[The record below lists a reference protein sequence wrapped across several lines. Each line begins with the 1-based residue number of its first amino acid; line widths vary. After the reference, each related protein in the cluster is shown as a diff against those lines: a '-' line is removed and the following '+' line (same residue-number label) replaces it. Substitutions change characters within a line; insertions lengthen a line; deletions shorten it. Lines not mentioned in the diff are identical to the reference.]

1 MVLQLWS
8 STVSARDGTRK
19 IFFRA
24 LVGGSA
30 TGSTTTGGA
39 PAIPPAADPGILQV
53 LDDQVIPAA
62 GLLVSL
68 FFQLTMLIT
77 GWLRKRTSA
86 ASAPAWMAYV
96 SADILAFYLLGLL
109 TRTESHTGVYGLWS
123 ALLIYHLGG
132 PDNFTAYE
140 RADSELWMRHLL
152 SLLQQVATAAYI
164 IAVNTRGWLLIPTL
178 IVFVVGVTRYWE
190 RNSALRHSS
199 RTGINKAMS
208 PIYLYMM
215 NYLPLR
221 RGRGPD
227 GTDMLEFLLGGG
239 AEWMQKVRSGQEP
252 EHDPNVVTTGEIER
266 ELEFS
271 TPALTDWAIR
281 LTVASASATAYLRR
295 VVSLA
300 RAEQFQHVAPMRN
313 LWFDRHLQDKRKWL
327 PYIHM
332 EQNFLYNL
340 LYAKPVDLE
349 RHLLLMFLRMFSS
362 FALVAALLITFWRAS
377 KETWD
382 GHASFKV
389 TTYIVLAVGSVVEV
403 AYFTRLVFSKGAVVA
418 MLVAQV
424 RTQRRL
430 RAVRSPVGNFFLA
443 AELSI
448 NRFVCEKA
456 MRITM
461 FLEDNIL
468 TLKILY
474 VPPSSRNFLVGIP
487 LPCAI
492 LLRMLMVFPRLFHK
506 LAVVCLDQTGINLG
520 PGTDRGWEMLSW
532 TFREECDIETEFS
545 KIQASQDEAVAAIF
559 DPLLQIT
566 QAEENRRS
574 EPASVPSAIPV
585 YSKACRD
592 TVISFYNSD
601 WEHVLIIFWLATL
614 KVLRIENYETSDH
627 NSHHSSCL
635 NGSNNSQP
643 DVDANTHVE
652 SRLPEDSNDH
662 ELDLDLDTA
671 EIELSTDQGDNLNQR
686 NTGNME
692 VISDRNIMNP
702 NLGDDNSGDPE
713 SERTD
718 DMNSD
723 HDPGS
728 TQSVTTNCEVADR
741 TKTVW
746 QMLYVNRLLTV
757 CPQLLPTQLDVTQEL
772 VKRNL
777 AQSEAD
783 IKDPSRW
790 LENTRQEVSEL
801 GEAIHVQFR
810 LGNGTEVEGFAFEG
824 HLSNEAEQFSD
835 CQWASNHLAVL
846 LLQMDAAKRW
856 EVLRT
861 SACWFIACLAQ
872 ANKVEEHCAMLRD
885 GGELLTTLW
894 ILSSDLGGGAQY

>member
-1 MVLQLWS
+1 VDRLCIS
-8 STVSARDGTRK
+8 RY
-19 IFFRA
+19 F
-24 LVGGSA
+24 
-30 TGSTTTGGA
+30 
-39 PAIPPAADPGILQV
+39 
-53 LDDQVIPAA
+53 
-62 GLLVSL
+62 
-68 FFQLTMLIT
+68 
-77 GWLRKRTSA
+77 
-86 ASAPAWMAYV
+86 
-96 SADILAFYLLGLL
+96 FYLLGLL
-109 TRTESHTGVYGLWS
+109 TRTESHTGVYGLWG

-140 RADSELWMRHLL
+140 RADSELWMRHLV

-178 IVFVVGVTRYWE
+178 IVFVIGVTRYWE

-199 RTGINKAMS
+199 RTGIFKAMLS
-208 PIYLYMM
+208 IDLYMM

-221 RGRGPD
+221 QGRGPD
-227 GTDMLEFLLGGG
+227 GTDMLDFLLAGG
-239 AEWMQKVRSGQEP
+239 AEWMEKFHSGQDP
-252 EHDPNVVTTGEIER
+252 EHDPNVVTTGDIER
-266 ELEFS
+266 ELKFS

-295 VVSLA
+295 VVSMA
-300 RAEQFQHVAPMRN
+300 RGEQYQHVAPMRN
-313 LWFDRHLQDKRKWL
+313 LWFDRYLQDKLKWL
-327 PYIHM
+327 PYIHI

-349 RHLLLMFLRMFSS
+349 RHLLLMLLRMFSS

-382 GHASFKV
+382 GHASLKV

-403 AYFTRLVFSKGAVVA
+403 AYFIRLVFSKGAVVA

-430 RAVRSPVGNFFLA
+430 RSVRSPVGKFFLA

-468 TLKILY
+468 ILKILY

-506 LAVVCLDQTGINLG
+506 LAVVCLDQMGINLG

-532 TFREECDIETEFS
+532 TFREECDIDTEFS
-545 KIQASQDEAVAAIF
+545 KIQASQDEAVLAIF
-559 DPLLQIT
+559 EPLLQIT
-566 QAEENRRS
+566 QAEENRLS
-574 EPASVPSAIPV
+574 EPARVPSAIPV
-585 YSKACRD
+585 YSKACRH

-601 WEHVLIIFWLATL
+601 WEHVLITFWLATL

-627 NSHHSSCL
+627 NSHHSSCF

-643 DVDANTHVE
+643 NVDANTHVE
-652 SRLPEDSNDH
+652 SRLPEDSNDQ
-662 ELDLDLDTA
+662 ELDLDPDTA

-686 NTGNME
+686 NRGNME

-702 NLGDDNSGDPE
+702 NLGDDNSGDPG

-728 TQSVTTNCEVADR
+728 TQSVTTNSEVADR

-757 CPQLLPTQLDVTQEL
+757 CPQLLPTQLDVTKEL

-777 AQSEAD
+777 AQAEAD

-801 GEAIHVQFR
+801 GEAIHVLFR
-810 LGNGTEVEGFAFEG
+810 FGNGTVVRGFAFEPY
-824 HLSNEAEQFSD
+824 LRNQAQKFSD
-835 CQWASNHLAVL
+835 CRWASNQLAVL
-846 LLQMDAAKRW
+846 LLEMDAAKRW

>member
-1 MVLQLWS
+1 MAPNTSTIVRQIYTQSQLVGAALMVLQTWR
-8 STVSARDGTRK
+8 TVSARHEPQKPIRVLANG
-19 IFFRA
+19 A
-24 LVGGSA
+24 GSV
-30 TGSTTTGGA
+30 TSA
-39 PAIPPAADPGILQV
+39 PCSPDPGIFQV
-53 LDDQVIPAA
+53 FDDEIIPAT
-62 GLLVSL
+62 GLLLSL
-68 FFQLTMLIT
+68 FFQLLMLIT
-77 GWLRKRTSA
+77 GWLRQRASK
-86 ASAPAWMAYV
+86 ASAFAWAAYV
-96 SADILAFYLLGLL
+96 SADILAFFLLGLL
-109 TRTESHTGVYGLWS
+109 TRTESRTGVYGLWS

-178 IVFVVGVTRYWE
+178 IVFVIGVTRYWE

-215 NYLPLR
+215 NLQLR
-221 RGRGPD
+221 RGRGPH
-227 GTDMLEFLLGGG
+227 GTDMLEFLLAGG
-239 AEWMQKVRSGQEP
+239 AEWMQKVRSGQDP

-271 TPALTDWAIR
+271 TPDLTDWAIR

-313 LWFDRHLQDKRKWL
+313 LWFDRHLQDKGKWL

-349 RHLLLMFLRMFSS
+349 RHLLSMLLRMFSS

-389 TTYIVLAVGSVVEV
+389 TTYIVLAVGSFVEV
-403 AYFTRLVFSKGAVVA
+403 VYFIRLVFSKGAVVA

-430 RAVRSPVGNFFLA
+430 RAVRSRVGKFFLA
-443 AELSI
+443 ADLSI

-461 FLEDNIL
+461 CLEDNIL
-468 TLKILY
+468 TPKILY

-492 LLRMLMVFPRLFHK
+492 LLWMLMVFPRLFYK
-506 LAVVCLDQTGINLG
+506 LAVICLDQTEINLG

-532 TFREECDIETEFS
+532 TFREDCDIETEFS
-545 KIQASQDEAVAAIF
+545 KIQGSQDEAVAAIF
-559 DPLLQIT
+559 EPLLQIT
-566 QAEENRRS
+566 QAKGNRQS
-574 EPASVPSAIPV
+574 EPASVPSAFPV
-585 YSKACRD
+585 YSKACLH

-635 NGSNNSQP
+635 NGSNNSQR

-662 ELDLDLDTA
+662 ELDLDPDTA
-671 EIELSTDQGDNLNQR
+671 GIELSTVQGDNLNQR
-686 NTGNME
+686 NTG
-692 VISDRNIMNP
+692 
-702 NLGDDNSGDPE
+702 
-713 SERTD
+713 
-718 DMNSD
+718 
-723 HDPGS
+723 S
-728 TQSVTTNCEVADR
+728 TQSVTTNSEVADR

-757 CPQLLPTQLDVTQEL
+757 CPQLLPTQLDVTKEL

-777 AQSEAD
+777 AQAEAD

-790 LENTRQEVSEL
+790 LERTRQEVSQL
-801 GEAIHVQFR
+801 GEAIHLRWR
-810 LGNGTEVEGFAFEG
+810 LGNGTEVEGFELRG
-824 HLSNEAEQFSD
+824 YLSNRAQFSD
-835 CQWASNHLAVL
+835 CRWASNHLAVL
-846 LLQMDAAKRW
+846 LLKMDAAKRW

-872 ANKVEEHCAMLRD
+872 ANKVEEHCARLRD

>member
-1 MVLQLWS
+1 MAPNTSTIVRQIYTQSQLVGAALMVLQTWR
-8 STVSARDGTRK
+8 TVSARHEPQKPIRVLANGARSVT
-19 IFFRA
+19 
-24 LVGGSA
+24 SA
-30 TGSTTTGGA
+30 PWS
-39 PAIPPAADPGILQV
+39 PDPGIFHV
-53 LDDQVIPAA
+53 FDDEIVPAT
-62 GLLVSL
+62 GLLLSL
-68 FFQLTMLIT
+68 FFQLLMLIT
-77 GWLRKRTSA
+77 GWLRQRASK
-86 ASAPAWMAYV
+86 ASAFAWMAYV
-96 SADILAFYLLGLL
+96 SADIWAFFLLGLL

-123 ALLIYHLGG
+123 ALIYHLGG

-178 IVFVVGVTRYWE
+178 IVFVIGVTRYWE

-199 RTGINKAMS
+199 RMGINKAMS

-215 NYLPLR
+215 NYHLR
-221 RGRGPD
+221 RGTGPH
-227 GTDMLEFLLGGG
+227 GTDRLEFLLAGG
-239 AEWMQKVRSGQEP
+239 AEWLQKVRSGQEP
-252 EHDPNVVTTGEIER
+252 GHNPNVVTTGEIVR
-266 ELEFS
+266 ELKFS

-295 VVSLA
+295 VISLA
-300 RAEQFQHVAPMRN
+300 RGEQFQHVAPMRN
-313 LWFDRHLQDKRKWL
+313 LWFDRHLQDKQKWL

-349 RHLLLMFLRMFSS
+349 RHLLSMLLRMFSS

-389 TTYIVLAVGSVVEV
+389 TTYIVLAVGSFVEV
-403 AYFTRLVFSKGAVVA
+403 VYFIRLVFSKGAVVA

-430 RAVRSPVGNFFLA
+430 RAVRSRVGKFFLA
-443 AELSI
+443 ADLSI

-468 TLKILY
+468 TPKILY

-492 LLRMLMVFPRLFHK
+492 LLWMLMVFPRLFLK
-506 LAVVCLDQTGINLG
+506 LAVICLDQTGSNLG

-532 TFREECDIETEFS
+532 TFREDCDIETEFS
-545 KIQASQDEAVAAIF
+545 KIQGSQDEAVAAIF
-559 DPLLQIT
+559 EPLLQIT
-566 QAEENRRS
+566 QAKGDRRS
-574 EPASVPSAIPV
+574 EPASVPSAFPV
-585 YSKACRD
+585 YSEACLH
-592 TVISFYNSD
+592 TVIPFYPFYNSD

-652 SRLPEDSNDH
+652 SRLPEDSKDH
-662 ELDLDLDTA
+662 ELDLDPDTA
-671 EIELSTDQGDNLNQR
+671 GIELSTDQGDNLNQR

-692 VISDRNIMNP
+692 VISDRNITNL
-702 NLGDDNSGDPE
+702 NLGDDNSG
-713 SERTD
+713 
-718 DMNSD
+718 
-723 HDPGS
+723 DPGS
-728 TQSVTTNCEVADR
+728 TQSVTTNSEVADR

-757 CPQLLPTQLDVTQEL
+757 CPQLLPTQIDVTKEL
-772 VKRNL
+772 VKESL
-777 AQSEAD
+777 AEAKED

-790 LENTRQEVSEL
+790 RENTRQKVSEL
-801 GEAIHVQFR
+801 GEEIRVRFR
-810 LGNGTEVEGFAFEG
+810 LGNGTEVEGFVLRG
-824 HLSNEAEQFSD
+824 YLSNQAQFSD
-835 CQWASNHLAVL
+835 CRWASNHLAVL
-846 LLQMDAAKRW
+846 LLEMDAAKRW

-872 ANKVEEHCAMLRD
+872 ANKVEEHCARLRD

-894 ILSSDLGGGAQY
+894 ILSSDLGGGPQY

>member
-19 IFFRA
+19 IVFRA
-24 LVGGSA
+24 LVGRSAAGS
-30 TGSTTTGGA
+30 STTASGA

-123 ALLIYHLGG
+123 ALLVYHLGG

-178 IVFVVGVTRYWE
+178 IVFVIGVTRYWE

-227 GTDMLEFLLGGG
+227 GTDRLEFLLAGG

-252 EHDPNVVTTGEIER
+252 EHDPNVVTTGDIER
-266 ELEFS
+266 ELKFS

-300 RAEQFQHVAPMRN
+300 RAEQFQHIAPMRN

-340 LYAKPVDLE
+340 LYAKPIDLE

-362 FALVAALLITFWRAS
+362 FALVGALLITFWRAS

-430 RAVRSPVGNFFLA
+430 RAVRSRVGKFFLP

-468 TLKILY
+468 TMKILY
-474 VPPSSRNFLVGIP
+474 VPPSSRNFLLGIP

-520 PGTDRGWEMLSW
+520 PGRDRGWEMLSW
-532 TFREECDIETEFS
+532 TFRE
-545 KIQASQDEAVAAIF
+545 
-559 DPLLQIT
+559 
-566 QAEENRRS
+566 N
-574 EPASVPSAIPV
+574 
-585 YSKACRD
+585 
-592 TVISFYNSD
+592 VI
-601 WEHVLIIFWLATL
+601 
-614 KVLRIENYETSDH
+614 
-627 NSHHSSCL
+627 
-635 NGSNNSQP
+635 
-643 DVDANTHVE
+643 
-652 SRLPEDSNDH
+652 
-662 ELDLDLDTA
+662 
-671 EIELSTDQGDNLNQR
+671 
-686 NTGNME
+686 
-692 VISDRNIMNP
+692 
-702 NLGDDNSGDPE
+702 
-713 SERTD
+713 
-718 DMNSD
+718 
-723 HDPGS
+723 
-728 TQSVTTNCEVADR
+728 
-741 TKTVW
+741 
-746 QMLYVNRLLTV
+746 
-757 CPQLLPTQLDVTQEL
+757 
-772 VKRNL
+772 
-777 AQSEAD
+777 
-783 IKDPSRW
+783 
-790 LENTRQEVSEL
+790 
-801 GEAIHVQFR
+801 
-810 LGNGTEVEGFAFEG
+810 
-824 HLSNEAEQFSD
+824 
-835 CQWASNHLAVL
+835 
-846 LLQMDAAKRW
+846 
-856 EVLRT
+856 
-861 SACWFIACLAQ
+861 
-872 ANKVEEHCAMLRD
+872 
-885 GGELLTTLW
+885 
-894 ILSSDLGGGAQY
+894 

>member
-30 TGSTTTGGA
+30 AGSSTTPSGA

-178 IVFVVGVTRYWE
+178 IVFVIGVTRYWE

-215 NYLPLR
+215 IYLPLR

-227 GTDMLEFLLGGG
+227 GTDMLEFLLAGG

-252 EHDPNVVTTGEIER
+252 EHDPDVVTTGEIER
-266 ELEFS
+266 ELRFS

-313 LWFDRHLQDKRKWL
+313 LWFDRHLQDKRRWL

-403 AYFTRLVFSKGAVVA
+403 AYFIRLVFSKGAVVA

-430 RAVRSPVGNFFLA
+430 RAVRSRVGKFFLA

-448 NRFVCEKA
+448 NRFVCDKA

-474 VPPSSRNFLVGIP
+474 VPPASRNFLVGIP

-492 LLRMLMVFPRLFHK
+492 LLRTLMVFP
-506 LAVVCLDQTGINLG
+506 VCFTSSQSSAWTKRGLILG
-520 PGTDRGWEMLSW
+520 QVQIGAGKCYHGLSG
-532 TFREECDIETEFS
+532 R
-545 KIQASQDEAVAAIF
+545 
-559 DPLLQIT
+559 
-566 QAEENRRS
+566 N
-574 EPASVPSAIPV
+574 
-585 YSKACRD
+585 
-592 TVISFYNSD
+592 VI
-601 WEHVLIIFWLATL
+601 
-614 KVLRIENYETSDH
+614 
-627 NSHHSSCL
+627 
-635 NGSNNSQP
+635 
-643 DVDANTHVE
+643 
-652 SRLPEDSNDH
+652 
-662 ELDLDLDTA
+662 
-671 EIELSTDQGDNLNQR
+671 
-686 NTGNME
+686 
-692 VISDRNIMNP
+692 
-702 NLGDDNSGDPE
+702 
-713 SERTD
+713 
-718 DMNSD
+718 
-723 HDPGS
+723 
-728 TQSVTTNCEVADR
+728 
-741 TKTVW
+741 
-746 QMLYVNRLLTV
+746 
-757 CPQLLPTQLDVTQEL
+757 
-772 VKRNL
+772 
-777 AQSEAD
+777 
-783 IKDPSRW
+783 
-790 LENTRQEVSEL
+790 
-801 GEAIHVQFR
+801 
-810 LGNGTEVEGFAFEG
+810 
-824 HLSNEAEQFSD
+824 
-835 CQWASNHLAVL
+835 
-846 LLQMDAAKRW
+846 
-856 EVLRT
+856 
-861 SACWFIACLAQ
+861 
-872 ANKVEEHCAMLRD
+872 
-885 GGELLTTLW
+885 
-894 ILSSDLGGGAQY
+894 

>member
-1 MVLQLWS
+1 
-8 STVSARDGTRK
+8 
-19 IFFRA
+19 
-24 LVGGSA
+24 
-30 TGSTTTGGA
+30 
-39 PAIPPAADPGILQV
+39 
-53 LDDQVIPAA
+53 
-62 GLLVSL
+62 
-68 FFQLTMLIT
+68 MLIT

-109 TRTESHTGVYGLWS
+109 TRTEFHTGVYGLWS

-178 IVFVVGVTRYWE
+178 IVFVIGVTRYWE

-199 RTGINKAMS
+199 RTGINKAIS

-227 GTDMLEFLLGGG
+227 GTDMLEFLLAGG
-239 AEWMQKVRSGQEP
+239 AEWMEKFRSGQDP

-300 RAEQFQHVAPMRN
+300 RGEQFQHVAPMRN
-313 LWFDRHLQDKRKWL
+313 LWFDRHLQHKRKWL

-362 FALVAALLITFWRAS
+362 IALLAALLITFWHAS
-377 KETWD
+377 METWD

-403 AYFTRLVFSKGAVVA
+403 AYFIRLVFSKGAAVA

-430 RAVRSPVGNFFLA
+430 RAVRSQVGKLFLA
-443 AELSI
+443 ADLSI

-461 FLEDNIL
+461 FLDDNIL
-468 TLKILY
+468 TPKIVY

-506 LAVVCLDQTGINLG
+506 LAVVCVDQTGSNLG
-520 PGTDRGWEMLSW
+520 PGTDRGQEMLSW

-545 KIQASQDEAVAAIF
+545 KIQASQDEAVPAIF
-559 DPLLQIT
+559 EPLLQIT

-574 EPASVPSAIPV
+574 EPACVPSAIPV
-585 YSKACRD
+585 YCKGCRD
-592 TVISFYNSD
+592 TAISFCNSD
-601 WEHVLIIFWLATL
+601 WEHVLVTFWLATL
-614 KVLRIENYETSDH
+614 KVLRIETYETSDH
-627 NSHHSSCL
+627 NSDHSSCL
-635 NGSNNSQP
+635 NGSNKSQP

-662 ELDLDLDTA
+662 KLDLDPDTA
-671 EIELSTDQGDNLNQR
+671 GIELSTDQGDNLNQR
-686 NTGNME
+686 NRGNME
-692 VISDRNIMNP
+692 VTSDRNILNR
-702 NLGDDNSGDPE
+702 NLGNDNSGDPG
-713 SERTD
+713 SDRTD
-718 DMNSD
+718 AMISD

-728 TQSVTTNCEVADR
+728 TQSVTTNSEVADR

-757 CPQLLPTQLDVTQEL
+757 WPQLLPTQLDVTKEL
-772 VKRNL
+772 VKSSL
-777 AQSEAD
+777 TQAEAD

-801 GEAIHVQFR
+801 GEAIRVQFR
-810 LGNGTEVEGFAFEG
+810 FGNGAEVEGFTFEG
-824 HLSNEAEQFSD
+824 HLSDQAEQFSD

-861 SACWFIACLAQ
+861 SACWFIACLGQ

-885 GGELLTTLW
+885 GGELLTALW
-894 ILSSDLGGGAQY
+894 ILSSDLGGGAQ

>member
-1 MVLQLWS
+1 MVLQTWR
-8 STVSARDGTRK
+8 TVSARHEPQKPIRVLANG
-19 IFFRA
+19 A
-24 LVGGSA
+24 GSV
-30 TGSTTTGGA
+30 TSA
-39 PAIPPAADPGILQV
+39 PCSSDPGIFHV
-53 LDDQVIPAA
+53 FDDEIIPAT
-62 GLLVSL
+62 GLLLSL
-68 FFQLTMLIT
+68 FFQLLMLIT
-77 GWLRKRTSA
+77 GWLRQRASK
-86 ASAPAWMAYV
+86 ASAFAWTAYV
-96 SADILAFYLLGLL
+96 SADILAFFLLGLL

-140 RADSELWMRHLL
+140 RADSELWTRHLL

-178 IVFVVGVTRYWE
+178 IVFVIGVTRYWE

-199 RTGINKAMS
+199 RMGINKAMS

-215 NYLPLR
+215 DYLPLR

-227 GTDMLEFLLGGG
+227 GTDMLELLLAGG
-239 AEWMQKVRSGQEP
+239 AEWLQKVRSGQEP

-266 ELEFS
+266 ELKFS
-271 TPALTDWAIR
+271 TPDLTDWAIR

-313 LWFDRHLQDKRKWL
+313 LWFDRHLQDKGKWL

-349 RHLLLMFLRMFSS
+349 RHLLSMLLRMFSS

-389 TTYIVLAVGSVVEV
+389 TTYIVLAVGSFVEV
-403 AYFTRLVFSKGAVVA
+403 LYFIRLLFSKGAVVA

-430 RAVRSPVGNFFLA
+430 RAVRSRVGKFFLA

-461 FLEDNIL
+461 CLEDNIL
-468 TLKILY
+468 TPKILY
-474 VPPSSRNFLVGIP
+474 VPPSSRNLLVGIP

-492 LLRMLMVFPRLFHK
+492 LPRMLMVFPRLFHK
-506 LAVVCLDQTGINLG
+506 LAVICLDQTGINLG

-532 TFREECDIETEFS
+532 TFREDCDIETEFS
-545 KIQASQDEAVAAIF
+545 KIQGSQDEAVAAIF
-559 DPLLQIT
+559 EPLLQIT
-566 QAEENRRS
+566 QAKGNRQS
-574 EPASVPSAIPV
+574 EPASVPSAFPV
-585 YSKACRD
+585 YSKACLH

-601 WEHVLIIFWLATL
+601 WEHVLITFWLATL

-635 NGSNNSQP
+635 NGSNNSQR

-662 ELDLDLDTA
+662 ELDLDPDTA

-686 NTGNME
+686 NTGKME

-702 NLGDDNSGDPE
+702 NLGDDNSGDPG

-723 HDPGS
+723 HGPGS
-728 TQSVTTNCEVADR
+728 TQSVTTNSEVADR

-777 AQSEAD
+777 AQAEAD

-790 LENTRQEVSEL
+790 LERTRQEVSQP
-801 GEAIHVQFR
+801 GEAIHLRWR
-810 LGNGTEVEGFAFEG
+810 LGNGTEVEGFELRG
-824 HLSNEAEQFSD
+824 YLSNRAQFSD
-835 CQWASNHLAVL
+835 CRWASNHLAVL